1 MFKRILLATDFSEN
15 ADAALAVAIDLAL
28 HGPRTL
34 EIVHAYRAGVIVL
47 PPPLD
52 LIGLPTGG
60 PTLDDLQ
67 RGLEQ
72 RVQQARDKGLH
83 VTSRELVGD
92 PSAEIVSHAR
102 EHKADLIVLGGRGL
116 GLVAHA
122 LLGSVAAKVV
132 RHAPCPVLVVPHA
145 T

>member
-28 HGPRTL
+28 HGPRAL

-52 LIGLPTGG
+52 LIGLPAAG

-67 RGLEQ
+67 QGLEQ
-72 RVQQARDKGLH
+72 RVQTARAKGLH
-83 VTSRELVGD
+83 VTSHALVGD
-92 PSAEIVSHAR
+92 PSAEIVAHAR
-102 EHKADLIVLGGRGL
+102 EQKADLIVLGGRGL